1 MLIRDNK
8 RKKRKGGKLDYRWL
22 GPYEIV
28 KSLGKGLYSLK
39 GVENP
44 EKVIERVHGT
54 RLKPYMSPIQPI
66 LPKVS

>member
-54 RLKPYMSPIQPI
+54 RLKSYMSPIQPI
-66 LPKVS
+66 PPKVS

>member
-22 GPYEIV
+22 RPYEIV

-66 LPKVS
+66 PPKVS